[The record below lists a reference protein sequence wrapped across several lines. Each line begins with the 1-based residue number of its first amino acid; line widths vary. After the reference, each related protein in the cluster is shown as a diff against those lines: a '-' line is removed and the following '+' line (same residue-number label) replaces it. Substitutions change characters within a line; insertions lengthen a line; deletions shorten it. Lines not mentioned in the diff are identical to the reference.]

1 MQLFDYC
8 LQHYELILIFAPCQC
23 VGSMMGHLAD
33 KMVKN
38 KKVFGS
44 NIQEILKVRSRFITK
59 TFRTFTIFTFSYK
72 QML

>member
-1 MQLFDYC
+1 
-8 LQHYELILIFAPCQC
+8 
-23 VGSMMGHLAD
+23 MGHLAD

-44 NIQEILKVRSRFITK
+44 NIQEILKVRSRFITE